1 MRRREFIALGAGTIA
16 FLPLGALAQQSS
28 MRTIGVLVLG
38 NPDPAPFIRGLREEL
53 RDLGYREGQDIQIEV
68 HSAGGKAAELA
79 VQASQLVERKVDV
92 IVAYQ
97 TPAAT
102 AAKKATTEIPVVI
115 EVADPVETGLIA
127 SLDHPGGNLTGVS
140 GATGELAGKT
150 MELIGEA
157 LPSVRRVAILANA
170 NDPFHVLFLKHI
182 QAAAGSLR
190 MEIKVM
196 MVRSAGELD
205 RDFEEIAAWPAD
217 AVLTQ
222 PSLPQQRIADLA
234 LKFRL
239 PAAAPTSTFTKMGG
253 LLAYSADFNALYHR
267 CADFVD
273 KVLKGNAPA
282 NLPVELPTKFWLAVN
297 NKTAKRLGVTIP
309 STIMS
314 RADEVIE

>member
-1 MRRREFIALGAGTIA
+1 MRRREFITLGAGAIA
-16 FLPLGALAQQSS
+16 FLPLGVLAQQSS

-38 NPDPAPFIRGLREEL
+38 NPDPAPFIKGLREEL
-53 RDLGYREGQDIQIEV
+53 RDLGYREGQDIRFEV

-79 VQASQLVERKVDV
+79 VQAAQLVERKVDV

-102 AAKKATTEIPVVI
+102 AAKKVTTDIPIVI
-115 EVADPVETGLIA
+115 QVADPVETGLIA

-140 GATGELAGKT
+140 GATAELAGKT

-157 LPSVRRVAILANA
+157 LPSAKRVAILANA
-170 NDPFHVLFLKHI
+170 NDPFHVLFLKHTE
-182 QAAAGSLR
+182 AAASSLK
-190 MEIKVM
+190 MEVELI
-196 MVRSAGELD
+196 MVRSAGELES
-205 RDFEEIAAWPAD
+205 DFAEIAAWPAG
-217 AVLTQ
+217 AVLVQ
-222 PSLPQQRIADLA
+222 PSLPQKRVADLA

-239 PAAAPTSTFTKMGG
+239 PAAAPTSTFIKVGG
-253 LLAYSADFNALYHR
+253 LLSYSADLSALYRR

-273 KVLKGNAPA
+273 KVLKGSRPA
-282 NLPVELPTKFWLAVN
+282 DLPVELPTKFWLAVN

-314 RADEVIE
+314 RADEVID

>member
-1 MRRREFIALGAGTIA
+1 MRRREFIALGAGAIS
-16 FLPLGALAQQSS
+16 FLPVGVLAQQSG

-53 RDLGYREGQDIQIEV
+53 RDLGYREGQDIQFEV

-79 VQASQLVERKVDV
+79 VHASQLVERKVDV

-182 QAAAGSLR
+182 QAAASSLR

-196 MVRSAGELD
+196 MVRSADELD

-217 AVLTQ
+217 AVLAQ

-239 PAAAPTSTFTKMGG
+239 PAAAPTSTFTKVGG

-273 KVLKGNAPA
+273 KVLKGSAPA

>member
-1 MRRREFIALGAGTIA
+1 MRRREFITLGAGAIA

-38 NPDPAPFIRGLREEL
+38 NPDPAPFIMGLREGL
-53 RDLGYREGQDIQIEV
+53 RDLGYREGQDIQFEV
-68 HSAGGKAAELA
+68 HSAGGKAVELA

-92 IVAYQ
+92 MVAFQ

-102 AAKKATTEIPVVI
+102 AAKEVTTEIPIVM

-127 SLDHPGGNLTGVS
+127 SLGHPGGNLTGVS
-140 GATGELAGKT
+140 GATAELAGKT

-157 LPSVRRVAILANA
+157 LPSARRVAILANA
-170 NDPFHVLFLKHI
+170 NDPFHVLFLKHT
-182 QAAAGSLR
+182 QAAASSLR
-190 MEIKVM
+190 MEIKLV
-196 MVRSAGELD
+196 MVRSADEFES
-205 RDFEEIAAWPAD
+205 DFAEIATWPPD
-217 AVLTQ
+217 AVLAQ

-239 PAAAPTSTFTKMGG
+239 PAAAPTSTFTKVGG
-253 LLAYSADFNALYHR
+253 LLSYSADLNALYRH

-273 KVLKGNAPA
+273 KVLKGSKPA
-282 NLPVELPTKFWLAVN
+282 DLPVELPTKFWLAVN
-297 NKTAKRLGVTIP
+297 NKTAKRLGVTFP
-309 STIMS
+309 PTIMS

>member
-1 MRRREFIALGAGTIA
+1 MRRREFIALGAGAIA

-38 NPDPAPFIRGLREEL
+38 NPDPTPFIRGLREEL
-53 RDLGYREGQDIQIEV
+53 RDLGYKEGQDIQFEV
-68 HSAGGKAAELA
+68 RSAGGKAAELA

-102 AAKKATTEIPVVI
+102 AAKKVTTEIPVVI

-170 NDPFHVLFLKHI
+170 NDPFHVLFLKHT
-182 QAAAGSLR
+182 QAAASSLK
-190 MEIKVM
+190 MEIKVV
-196 MVRSAGELD
+196 MVRSADELD
-205 RDFEEIAAWPAD
+205 RDFEGIAAWPAD
-217 AVLTQ
+217 AVLAQ

-239 PAAAPTSTFTKMGG
+239 PAAAPTSTFTKVGG

-273 KVLKGNAPA
+273 KVLKGSAPA

-297 NKTAKRLGVTIP
+297 NK
-309 STIMS
+309 
-314 RADEVIE
+314 

>member
-1 MRRREFIALGAGTIA
+1 MRRREFIALGAGAIA
-16 FLPLGALAQQSS
+16 FLPLRVLAQQGS

-38 NPDPAPFIRGLREEL
+38 NPDPAPFIKGLREEL
-53 RDLGYREGQDIQIEV
+53 HDLGYREGQDIQFEV

-79 VQASQLVERKVDV
+79 VQAAQLVERKVDV
-92 IVAYQ
+92 IVAFQ

-102 AAKKATTEIPVVI
+102 AAKKVTTEIPIVM

-127 SLDHPGGNLTGVS
+127 SLDHPGGNLTGIS
-140 GATGELAGKT
+140 GATAELAGKT

-157 LPSVRRVAILANA
+157 LPSARRVAILANA
-170 NDPFHVLFLKHI
+170 NDPFHVLFLKHT
-182 QAAAGSLR
+182 QASAGSLK
-190 MEIKVM
+190 MDIKVV
-196 MVRSAGELD
+196 MVRSADELES
-205 RDFEEIAAWPAD
+205 DFEGIAKWPAD
-217 AVLTQ
+217 AVLAQ

-239 PAAAPTSTFTKMGG
+239 PAAAPTSTFTRVGG
-253 LLAYSADFNALYHR
+253 LLAYSADLNALYRR

-273 KVLKGNAPA
+273 KVLKGSRPA
-282 NLPVELPTKFWLAVN
+282 DLPVELPTKFWLAVN
-297 NKTAKRLGVTIP
+297 NKTAKRLGVAVP

>member
-1 MRRREFIALGAGTIA
+1 MRRREFIALGAGAIS
-16 FLPLGALAQQSS
+16 FLPVGVLAQQSG

-53 RDLGYREGQDIQIEV
+53 RDLGYREGQDIQFEV

-79 VQASQLVERKVDV
+79 VHASQLVERKVDV

-182 QAAAGSLR
+182 QAAASSLR

-196 MVRSAGELD
+196 MVRSADELD
-205 RDFEEIAAWPAD
+205 RDFEGIAAWPAD
-217 AVLTQ
+217 AVLAQ

-239 PAAAPTSTFTKMGG
+239 PAAAPTSTFTKVGG

-273 KVLKGNAPA
+273 KVLKGSAPA

>member
-1 MRRREFIALGAGTIA
+1 MRRREFIALGAGAIA

-53 RDLGYREGQDIQIEV
+53 RDLGYREGQDIQFEV
-68 HSAGGKAAELA
+68 RSAGGKAAELA

-102 AAKKATTEIPVVI
+102 AAKKVTTEIPVVI

-157 LPSVRRVAILANA
+157 LPSARRVAILANA
-170 NDPFHVLFLKHI
+170 NDPFHVLFLKHT
-182 QAAAGSLR
+182 QAAASSLK
-190 MEIKVM
+190 MEIKVV
-196 MVRSAGELD
+196 MVRSADELD

-217 AVLTQ
+217 AVLAQ
-222 PSLPQQRIADLA
+222 PSLPQQRIANLA

-239 PAAAPTSTFTKMGG
+239 PAAAPTSTFTKVGG

-273 KVLKGNAPA
+273 KVLRGSAPA